1 MLSKTYYKFFERLA
15 FSLLFIISIRRFIR
29 GVQISLEPGLFRNVI
44 VEVILW
50 VLIVLIFLWFM
61 KHNGEFNNFLSLFRL
76 NWPILVFMGIAIL
89 SLLWSVNFPVTLYK
103 VFVLIAATTSAAYIG
118 VSNDVGDFLNKLA
131 WFWGIVAAISFYA
144 GIAYPEFGTHIG
156 HPYFGAWRGIFW
168 NRGGLGSFI
177 VFANLVF
184 LFQVAR
190 FLKNPVLLIVNS
202 IFYLLTFALVILT
215 KSATAVILLV
225 VLHGAFVLAVL
236 WMKFRDKLTK
246 WHYLAFGALALVLS
260 FVVLTN
266 LEFIFGLLG
275 RETNLTGRVPMWEY
289 LLQDVFVQKPILGF
303 GFSTIWDYNN
313 FRFYMQNIVGWPYPV
328 LIADNG
334 FIDLLLNLGVVG
346 ELSFLAVFVLMFVRA
361 FRYALQRGDVLK
373 FFPLLL
379 MVYALVVNLSLS
391 RMFEIEFFV
400 WLLVASTL
408 FITTPRSAA

>member
-1 MLSKTYYKFFERLA
+1 
-15 FSLLFIISIRRFIR
+15 
-29 GVQISLEPGLFRNVI
+29 
-44 VEVILW
+44 
-50 VLIVLIFLWFM
+50 
-61 KHNGEFNNFLSLFRL
+61 
-76 NWPILVFMGIAIL
+76 
-89 SLLWSVNFPVTLYK
+89 
-103 VFVLIAATTSAAYIG
+103 
-118 VSNDVGDFLNKLA
+118 
-131 WFWGIVAAISFYA
+131 
-144 GIAYPEFGTHIG
+144 
-156 HPYFGAWRGIFW
+156 
-168 NRGGLGSFI
+168 
-177 VFANLVF
+177 
-184 LFQVAR
+184 
-190 FLKNPVLLIVNS
+190 
-202 IFYLLTFALVILT
+202 
-215 KSATAVILLV
+215 
-225 VLHGAFVLAVL
+225 
-236 WMKFRDKLTK
+236 
-246 WHYLAFGALALVLS
+246 
-260 FVVLTN
+260 
-266 LEFIFGLLG
+266 
-275 RETNLTGRVPMWEY
+275 MWEY